1 MAKNFEHLI
10 HKHSNVT
17 TNGSPKLPTSGQIEF
32 GELAVNY
39 AKDKET
45 ISLKNANNEIVT
57 FSSDAQ
63 IQTLID
69 TKQDVLTPGDNI
81 TITNNV
87 ISADFRETEEIIA
100 NALNDLDKRITE
112 TNSSI
117 TELGSAID
125 EMDEVTASSLN
136 DLNGRIINLEEDVD
150 AIGDIETSL
159 SDVEDV
165 ITNNT
170 INGSSLNDGTSYWF
184 GTSTTAA
191 ATVQKEVS
199 IPSIKTL
206 NPGQVIIVKPTETST
221 VADSTLKLNDFPAYP
236 MLYNNVAITTTSSST
251 IWSANFPSW
260 WLFDGTNWVFA
271 GRGYDSNTTYS
282 ILTQSALNTGTSTT
296 GFRINAKLLRD
307 NFYTETEVDNLLAAI
322 LPSFTASDNGKI
334 LGIVN
339 GALAWVSPSTIY
351 TGTGTP
357 SSSQGND
364 GDIYLQTS

>member
-150 AIGDIETSL
+150 
-159 SDVEDV
+159 
-165 ITNNT
+165 
-170 INGSSLNDGTSYWF
+170 
-184 GTSTTAA
+184 
-191 ATVQKEVS
+191 
-199 IPSIKTL
+199 
-206 NPGQVIIVKPTETST
+206 
-221 VADSTLKLNDFPAYP
+221 
-236 MLYNNVAITTTSSST
+236 
-251 IWSANFPSW
+251 
-260 WLFDGTNWVFA
+260 
-271 GRGYDSNTTYS
+271 
-282 ILTQSALNTGTSTT
+282 
-296 GFRINAKLLRD
+296 
-307 NFYTETEVDNLLAAI
+307 NLLAAI